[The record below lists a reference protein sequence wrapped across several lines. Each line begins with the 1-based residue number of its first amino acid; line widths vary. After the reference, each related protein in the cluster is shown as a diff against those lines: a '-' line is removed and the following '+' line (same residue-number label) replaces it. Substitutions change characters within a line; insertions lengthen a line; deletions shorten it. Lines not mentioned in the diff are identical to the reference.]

1 MAWANK
7 KVIPASC
14 AHLDRG
20 EIKAELIERDGNISA
35 AAKALGVPAPDLRK
49 LVWATDLAD
58 TVFEQ
63 IEQGLDEAQAVL
75 REALSGPDKTHQ
87 LQAAKT
93 LLTQTVAGRRR
104 GWGAALIDEPE
115 EPRPATV
122 IKWLDVVPKK

>member
-1 MAWANK
+1 MAWANP

-20 EIKAELIERDGNISA
+20 AIKAGLVEHDGNISA
-35 AAKALGVPAPDLRK
+35 AAKKLRVPAPDLRK
-49 LVWATDLAD
+49 LVWQTDLAD
-58 TVFEQ
+58 VVYEQ

-93 LLTQTVAGRRR
+93 LLTQSVAGRRR
-104 GWGAALIDEPE
+104 GWGAALLDVEP
-115 EPRPATV
+115 EPRPAAV
-122 IKWLDVVPKK
+122 IKWLEH